1 MNLPYGDI
9 SFPPPPESRPYVF
22 INMVSTIDG
31 KILTGERDEHVMD
44 LGSKNDHA
52 VMRHLESMADG
63 VIIGAGSLRAT
74 KGLWYSK
81 DLIRIVVS
89 ASGNLPWE
97 SRFFTDA
104 PEKAF
109 VATLAPGHIAYS
121 TAPLL
126 PNPGGAGDG
135 MCPGVRL
142 LSLDLSEALTA
153 LRQDH
158 GVRYLLCEGGA
169 ELNASL
175 LRLDLVDEL
184 FLTLAPKIKLGRDV
198 PTYAGG
204 EPLTREEVQQYALV
218 EVHRVDDEVFL
229 RYRRR

>member
-1 MNLPYGDI
+1 MLPYDDLR
-9 SFPPPPESRPYVF
+9 FPDPPADRPYVF

-31 KILTGERDEHVMD
+31 KILTGERDEPVMD

-52 VMRHLESMADG
+52 VMRRIESAADA

-74 KGLWYSK
+74 KGLWYPQE
-81 DLIRIVVS
+81 LIRVVVT
-89 ASGNLPWE
+89 ASGDVPWE

-109 VATLAPGHIAYS
+109 VATLAPAHTAS
-121 TAPLL
+121 TPLKDRKR
-126 PNPGGAGDG
+126 GGAGDAMG
-135 MCPGVRL
+135 PGVR
-142 LSLDLSEALTA
+142 SLPLALPLA
-153 LRQDH
+153 LRILRQDH
-158 GVRYLLCEGGA
+158 GVRYLLCEGGS

-184 FLTLAPKIKLGRDV
+184 FLTLAPKVKLGRDV

-204 EPLTREEVQQYALV
+204 EPLKREEVQQFVLI
-218 EVHRVDDEVFL
+218 EVHRVEDELFL
-229 RYRRR
+229 RYRKR